1 MKSFRKHLKSKKGI
15 FQELGGL
22 AIGLVAL
29 GITLVVVF
37 LIFAE
42 LGQNS
47 QVLADGNA
55 TLALQQTISA
65 TNQIPSFLPIVVITA
80 IGALLIGLVVFF
92 RRSA

>member
-1 MKSFRKHLKSKKGI
+1 MKLPKMNKKGI

-37 LIFAE
+37 LIFSE
-42 LGQNS
+42 LSTNT
-47 QVLADGNA
+47 QVVADGNA
-55 TLALQQTISA
+55 TAALEQTVSA

-92 RRSA
+92 RRSV